1 MATRVEDQIS
11 GDPRARGLPPIP
23 PPLSWTKA
31 QVGKREAKA
40 AEREAKAVA
49 KAARRAA
56 RKRDP
61 RLLDLEE
68 AIAASTGDAEKDAPQ
83 D

>member
-11 GDPRARGLPPIP
+11 GGPRARGLPPIP

-31 QVGKREAKA
+31 QVGTREAQA
-40 AEREAKAVA
+40 AA

>member
-1 MATRVEDQIS
+1 VC
-11 GDPRARGLPPIP
+11 G
-23 PPLSWTKA
+23 
-31 QVGKREAKA
+31 REAKA

-49 KAARRAA
+49 EAARRVA